1 MTEFKFFH
9 GFIED
14 YEVPRENRREAFE
27 RLMSMLHDVDRMVE
41 PNRNNY
47 EITDDILEW
56 DVTLSDGLGEE

>member
-14 YEVPRENRREAFE
+14 YEVPQENRREAFE
-27 RLMSMLHDVDRMVE
+27 RLMGMLHDVDRMVE
-41 PNRNNY
+41 PNRGY
-47 EITDDILEW
+47 ELPEDEVLDW

>member
-1 MTEFKFFH
+1 MMEFKLFH

-14 YEVPRENRREAFE
+14 HEVPREIRTEAFE
-27 RLMSMLHDVDRMVE
+27 RLMTMLHDMDRMVE

-47 EITDDILEW
+47 EITDDISDW